1 MSQAIKPTLSQK
13 KRIEASGLVW
23 KNWLVLAETPAELR
37 IVSKG
42 TGQTRR
48 IKKESPATA
57 NSKRFK

>member
-1 MSQAIKPTLSQK
+1 MSKAIKPTLAQK
-13 KRIEASGLVW
+13 KQIGAEGLIW
-23 KNWLVLAETPAELR
+23 RNWLVLAETPAELQL
-37 IVSKG
+37 VSKG